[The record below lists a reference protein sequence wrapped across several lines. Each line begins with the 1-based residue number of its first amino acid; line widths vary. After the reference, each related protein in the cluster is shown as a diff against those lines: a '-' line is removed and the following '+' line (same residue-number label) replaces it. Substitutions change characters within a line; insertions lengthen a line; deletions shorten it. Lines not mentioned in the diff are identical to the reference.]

1 MKKVLGNK
9 WYITMFCAPG
19 LILFTAFVLYPVCNI
34 VVMSLQKTDG
44 LSPAKFSGIQNYIQL
59 FTDSAFIKA
68 NLASLGLCL
77 LAVLCNAILGIAVAI
92 LLATLGKRTQKILRT
107 AFLIPLVLS
116 ISVISQLWLTIY
128 HADWGLLN
136 TFLENI
142 GLGFLQNE
150 WLINPKTAMIC
161 IAIVGMWWMF
171 GMDLLMAYSGIRSI
185 PESYF
190 EAAQLDGA
198 NFWQMTKN
206 ITLPLLKDVAKV
218 CFVISATGGLYTFPQ
233 VYIMTG
239 GGPGDLTQTVMMY
252 MYRQAFS
259 NQRYGLAASVA
270 VIAILE
276 TCVVLGVI
284 NFFFKKE
291 KPEESYS
298 KREFLKKKNLIKGVR
313 RKQT

>member
-9 WYITMFCAPG
+9 WYIFLLCAPAMLL
-19 LILFTAFVLYPVCNI
+19 LIAFVLYPILNI

-44 LSPAKFSGIQNYIQL
+44 LTPAKFIGLKNFVQL
-59 FTDSAFIKA
+59 FTDDGFMRA

-77 LAVLCNAILGIAVAI
+77 LAVLCNAILAIAVSI
-92 LLATLGKRTQKILRT
+92 LLCTLGPKTQKILRT
-107 AFLIPLVLS
+107 AFIIPLVLS

-136 TFLENI
+136 TILDKI

-171 GMDLLMAYSGIRSI
+171 GMDLLMSYSGIKAI

-198 NFWQMTKN
+198 GFWQTVRH
-206 ITLPLLKDVAKV
+206 ITLPLLKDVAKMCV
-218 CFVISATGGLYTFPQ
+218 TISAIGGLFTFPQ

-239 GGPGDLTQTVMMY
+239 GGPGDLTTTVMMY
-252 MYRQAFS
+252 MYKQAFS
-259 NQRYGLAASVA
+259 NQRYGLAAA
-270 VIAILE
+270 VGLVVILE
-276 TCVVLGVI
+276 TCVVLAVI
-284 NFFFKKE
+284 NWLFKKGSSAE
-291 KPEESYS
+291 
-298 KREFLKKKNLIKGVR
+298 
-313 RKQT
+313 

>member
-9 WYITMFCAPG
+9 WYIFLLCAPAMLL
-19 LILFTAFVLYPVCNI
+19 LIAFVMYPILNI

-44 LSPAKFSGIQNYIQL
+44 LTPAKFIGFKNFVQL
-59 FTDSAFIKA
+59 FTDDGFMRA

-77 LAVLCNAILGIAVAI
+77 LAVICNAILAIAVSI
-92 LLATLGKRTQKILRT
+92 LLCTLGPKTQKILRT
-107 AFLIPLVLS
+107 AFIIPLVLS

-136 TFLENI
+136 TMLDKI

-150 WLINPKTAMIC
+150 WLINPKTAMVC

-171 GMDLLMAYSGIRSI
+171 GMDLLMSYSGIKAI

-198 NFWQMTKN
+198 GFWQTVRH
-206 ITLPLLKDVAKV
+206 ITLPLLKDVAKMCV
-218 CFVISATGGLYTFPQ
+218 TISAIGGLFTFPQ

-239 GGPGDLTQTVMMY
+239 GGPGDLTTTVMMY
-252 MYRQAFS
+252 MYKQAFS
-259 NQRYGLAASVA
+259 NQRYGLAAA
-270 VIAILE
+270 VGLVVILE
-276 TCVVLGVI
+276 TCVVLAVI
-284 NFFFKKE
+284 NWLFKKGRSAE
-291 KPEESYS
+291 
-298 KREFLKKKNLIKGVR
+298 
-313 RKQT
+313 

>member
-9 WYITMFCAPG
+9 WYIFMLCAPAMLL
-19 LILFTAFVLYPVCNI
+19 LIAFVLYPILNI

-44 LSPAKFSGIQNYIQL
+44 LTPAKFIGLKNFVQL
-59 FTDSAFIKA
+59 FTDDGFMRA

-77 LAVLCNAILGIAVAI
+77 LAVLCNAILAIAVSI
-92 LLATLGKRTQKILRT
+92 LLCTLGPKTQKILRT
-107 AFLIPLVLS
+107 AFIIPLVLS

-136 TFLENI
+136 TMLDKI

-150 WLINPKTAMIC
+150 WLINPKTAMVC

-171 GMDLLMAYSGIRSI
+171 GMDLLMSYSGIKAI

-198 NFWQMTKN
+198 GFWQTVRH
-206 ITLPLLKDVAKV
+206 ITLPLLKDVAKMCV
-218 CFVISATGGLYTFPQ
+218 TISAIGGLFTFPQ

-239 GGPGDLTQTVMMY
+239 GGPGDLTTTVMMY
-252 MYRQAFS
+252 MYKQAFS
-259 NQRYGLAASVA
+259 NQRYGLAAA
-270 VIAILE
+270 VGLMVILE
-276 TCVVLGVI
+276 TCVVLAVI
-284 NFFFKKE
+284 NWLFKKGRSAE
-291 KPEESYS
+291 
-298 KREFLKKKNLIKGVR
+298 
-313 RKQT
+313 

>member
-9 WYITMFCAPG
+9 WYIFLLCAPAMLL
-19 LILFTAFVLYPVCNI
+19 LIAFVLYPILNI

-44 LSPAKFSGIQNYIQL
+44 LTPAKFIGLKNFVQL
-59 FTDSAFIKA
+59 FTDDGFMRA

-77 LAVLCNAILGIAVAI
+77 LAVICNAILAIAVSI
-92 LLATLGKRTQKILRT
+92 LLCTLGPKTQKILRT
-107 AFLIPLVLS
+107 AFIIPLVLS

-136 TFLENI
+136 TMLDKI

-150 WLINPKTAMIC
+150 WLINPKTAMVC

-171 GMDLLMAYSGIRSI
+171 GMDLLMSYSGIKAI

-198 NFWQMTKN
+198 GFWQTVRH
-206 ITLPLLKDVAKV
+206 ITLPLLKDVAKMCV
-218 CFVISATGGLYTFPQ
+218 TISAIGGLFTFPQ

-239 GGPGDLTQTVMMY
+239 GGPGDLTTTVMMY
-252 MYRQAFS
+252 MYKQAFS
-259 NQRYGLAASVA
+259 NQRYGLAAA
-270 VIAILE
+270 VGLVVILE
-276 TCVVLGVI
+276 TCVVLAVI
-284 NFFFKKE
+284 NWLFKKGRSAE
-291 KPEESYS
+291 
-298 KREFLKKKNLIKGVR
+298 
-313 RKQT
+313 

>member
-9 WYITMFCAPG
+9 WYIFLLCAPAMLL
-19 LILFTAFVLYPVCNI
+19 LIAFVLYPILNI

-44 LSPAKFSGIQNYIQL
+44 LTPAKFIGLKNFVQL
-59 FTDSAFIKA
+59 FTDDGFMRA

-77 LAVLCNAILGIAVAI
+77 LAVICNAVLAIAVSI
-92 LLATLGKRTQKILRT
+92 LLCTLGPKTQKILRT
-107 AFLIPLVLS
+107 AFIIPLVLS

-136 TFLENI
+136 TMLDKI

-150 WLINPKTAMIC
+150 WLINPKTAMVC

-171 GMDLLMAYSGIRSI
+171 GMDLLMSYSGIKAI

-198 NFWQMTKN
+198 GFWQTVRH
-206 ITLPLLKDVAKV
+206 ITLPLLKDVAKMCV
-218 CFVISATGGLYTFPQ
+218 TISAIGGLFTFPQ

-239 GGPGDLTQTVMMY
+239 GGPGDLTTTVMMY
-252 MYRQAFS
+252 MYKQAFS
-259 NQRYGLAASVA
+259 NQRYGLAAA
-270 VIAILE
+270 VGLVVILE
-276 TCVVLGVI
+276 TCVVLAVI
-284 NFFFKKE
+284 NWLFKKGRSAE
-291 KPEESYS
+291 
-298 KREFLKKKNLIKGVR
+298 
-313 RKQT
+313 